1 MTGAEA
7 KGGGYRLPV
16 YEFRRPA
23 EIDSG
28 KVNRHP
34 VVVIGGGLCGLTV
47 ACDLAIKGVPVVIL
61 DEDNTVG
68 VRGASSRG
76 IVYAQKSLE
85 IFDRLG
91 IYERILAKGV
101 TWSVGKT
108 LAGDDVVYS
117 FDAGATN
124 HSRQPPFINIQQFY
138 IEWFLVDRI
147 GELEGADLRWNN
159 RVTGVR
165 DLGECMR
172 LDVETPAGAYR
183 IDADWVL
190 DCEGVHSVVRE
201 SLGIGVHASRR
212 HDRWCISDVRFRLP
226 LPVERWT
233 WVEAPFNENRAVWQ
247 HLMADDVWRM
257 DFQMDP
263 HCDLEE
269 VSRPE
274 VAAARLRAHLGA
286 DVDFELVWVGPYSY
300 RSFALDRFRHGRV
313 FFLGDSAHQMSPF
326 GARGGNSGIQDA
338 DNLAWKLALV
348 MEGHADERLLDSYD
362 AERRP
367 AAIENVR
374 LTHRTNRFLSP
385 DSAEEKILRDAV
397 LALARRHEFARLLVN
412 TGRLSVASNY
422 RNSPV
427 IDGEGASVQNLAIEF
442 DDGRPGH
449 LVDLFRSSGGLA
461 GIVFGDVPESMES
474 LVDGM
479 PVRLYACGGRGRRM
493 IRDPR
498 GLLAKATGAMPG
510 ACVLLRPDLHM
521 AATIPTPDH
530 GFMRKAVAA
539 ALGGTA
545 AARTVDVNDG
555 PTGQTEVAMQKAP
568 NIPDPDGFYEA
579 LADAHAGLSPE
590 QSAALNAR
598 LVFLLASRIG
608 DGSVLRECVSAAR
621 DGCLSNGKLSA
632 TGGIG

>member
-1 MTGAEA
+1 MTVADA
-7 KGGGYRLPV
+7 SGYRLPV

-23 EIDSG
+23 ELGSG
-28 KVNRHP
+28 EVSRHP
-34 VVVIGGGLCGLTV
+34 VIIIGGGLCGLTV
-47 ACDLAIKGVPVVIL
+47 ACDLAIKGVPVVVL

-138 IEWFLVDRI
+138 VEWFLVDRI

-159 RVTGVR
+159 RVTGIR
-165 DLGECMR
+165 DLGDCMR
-172 LDVETPAGAYR
+172 LDVETPVGTYQ

-201 SLGIGVHASRR
+201 ALGIGAQTSRR

-226 LPVERWT
+226 LPAERWT

-263 HCDLEE
+263 QCDLEE

-274 VAAARLRAHLGA
+274 VAAARLRAHLGD
-286 DVDFELVWVGPYSY
+286 DVNFELVWVGPYSY
-300 RSFALDRFRHGRV
+300 RSFALECFRHGRV
-313 FFLGDSAHQMSPF
+313 FFLGDTAHQMSPF

-348 MEGHADERLLDSYD
+348 LGGRAGERLLDSYD

-367 AAIENVR
+367 AAVENVR

-385 DSAEEKILRDAV
+385 DSAEEKVLRDAV
-397 LALARRHEFARLLVN
+397 LALARRHEFARPLVN
-412 TGRLSVASNY
+412 TGRLSVASAY
-422 RNSPV
+422 GDSPV
-427 IDGEGASVQNLAIEF
+427 IEGGGKSVQNLAIEF
-442 DDGRPGH
+442 DDGRIGH
-449 LVDLFRSSGGLA
+449 LADLFRSYGGIA
-461 GIVFGDVPESMES
+461 GIIFGDVPEVLE
-474 LVDGM
+474 LAAGDM

-493 IRDPR
+493 IVDPR
-498 GLLAKATGAMPG
+498 GLLTEATGSAPG
-510 ACVLLRPDLHM
+510 TCVLLRPDLHM
-521 AATIPTPDH
+521 AATIPWPDPESLKH
-530 GFMRKAVAA
+530 GLDI
-539 ALGGTA
+539 ALGGTPFAKPA
-545 AARTVDVNDG
+545 AVSEGDV
-555 PTGQTEVAMQKAP
+555 GQPEAGMQVAP
-568 NIPDPDGFYEA
+568 NIPDPDGFYES
-579 LADAHAGLSPE
+579 LADAHAGLSPQ

-598 LVFLLASRIG
+598 LVFLLANQIG
-608 DGSVLRECVSAAR
+608 DGSMLLECIVAAR
-621 DGCLSNGKLSA
+621 EGHS
-632 TGGIG
+632 